1 MTRRRLGR
9 AAERPLAF
17 CPCTVSTTLGM
28 LHPAGSPGPLKQRGR
43 QVEGVLRVQL
53 TELLEQRLQLQ
64 AAMRRCE
71 RGQPADSFCQLALG
85 ADPPSPAGL
94 VPGDGDVD
102 EALEEVAL
110 VRRSCAPGR
119 FELFVR
125 GEVLAGTDQLD
136 AFFKRGF
143 EPLRLPPG
151 RRRSGAGSR
160 GRTRSGRCERRT
172 ATRARDT

>member
-1 MTRRRLGR
+1 
-9 AAERPLAF
+9 
-17 CPCTVSTTLGM
+17 M
-28 LHPAGSPGPLKQRGR
+28 LHPAGSPDPLKQGGR

-64 AAMRRCE
+64 ASMRRRE
-71 RGQPADSFCQLALG
+71 RGQPADSFRQLALG
-85 ADPPSPAGL
+85 ADPPAPAGL
-94 VPGDGDVD
+94 VPGDRDVD
-102 EALEEVAL
+102 ESLEEVAL

-119 FELFVR
+119 LELFVR

-151 RRRSGAGSR
+151 RRRSGAGSQ
-160 GRTRSGRCERRT
+160 GRTRSGRCGRRT